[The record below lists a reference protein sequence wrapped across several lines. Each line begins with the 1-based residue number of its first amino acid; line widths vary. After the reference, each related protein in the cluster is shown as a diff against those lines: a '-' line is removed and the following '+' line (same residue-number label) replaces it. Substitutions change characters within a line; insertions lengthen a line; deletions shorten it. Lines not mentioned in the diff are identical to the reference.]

1 MLKKSQQS
9 DLALKNFD
17 HIGCKLQTAVICR
30 EGSDNND
37 DGDGHEDHDGDSDGD
52 HDVDDSDDNHDV
64 DDRVQS
70 ANGGYLRR
78 KVRCSSRVSQK
89 LIPTLYLAS
98 PGVSFREYRFKYKF
112 KKTQIQMKI
121 QNQINL

>member
-1 MLKKSQQS
+1 MIPLSYKFKKSQQS
-9 DLALKNFD
+9 DFTLKNFD

-30 EGSDNND
+30 ERSND
-37 DGDGHEDHDGDSDGD
+37 DSDGHEDHDGDGDGD
-52 HDVDDSDDNHDV
+52 HDIDDVDDNHDV

-89 LIPTLYLAS
+89 LIPHPLSCLTWGQLS
-98 PGVSFREYRFKYKF
+98 RI
-112 KKTQIQMKI
+112 QIQI
-121 QNQINL
+121 QIQKDTNTNNNII

>member
-17 HIGCKLQTAVICR
+17 HIGCKLQTAFIWIR
-30 EGSDNND
+30 SENND
-37 DGDGHEDHDGDSDGD
+37 DGDGHEDHDGD

-112 KKTQIQMKI
+112 KKTQIQIKI

>member
-1 MLKKSQQS
+1 M
-9 DLALKNFD
+9 KNFD

-89 LIPTLYLAS
+89 LIPHPLSCLTWGQLS
-98 PGVSFREYRFKYKF
+98 RIQIIIQIQERKYK
-112 KKTQIQMKI
+112 
-121 QNQINL
+121 